1 MRNESKDLNE
11 RIATE
16 VDILRILLVGNYA
29 PDKQESML
37 RFAALLE
44 RELMLRGH
52 EVTLSQPA
60 SLVGQIK
67 WINSGIRKWL
77 GYVDKFVFY
86 PFKLS
91 SIKTNFDVVHI
102 CDHSNAMYAKY
113 LVDVAHVVTCHDVL
127 AIRSA
132 LGEIPENPVSAIGR
146 RFQALILAG
155 LKIAQRIVCVSE
167 NTRIELLRVTGR
179 NPNSATVTYLS
190 LNYPYSPTERNT
202 ALARLDE
209 LGFDARTPYLM
220 HVGGTVWYKNKLGVL
235 QIFNRLQK
243 QTTPSPLKL
252 LMIGKALSP
261 PLLKYIAENNLEN
274 LIEKRTNLS
283 NEDLRAAYTL
293 SEGLIFP
300 SLQEGFGWPVLE
312 AQACGCPVFTTSR
325 APMTEVGGDAA
336 VYFDPSDTVRSAE
349 IVAQAL
355 KNHEVIRTRGIANS
369 RRFNV
374 EQMIQGYIDAYE
386 RVIDHHR
393 NP

>member
-1 MRNESKDLNE
+1 
-11 RIATE
+11 
-16 VDILRILLVGNYA
+16 LRILLVGNYP

-44 RELMLRGH
+44 RELTARGH

-60 SLVGQIK
+60 PLVGQIK
-67 WINSGIRKWL
+67 WTNSSIRKWL
-77 GYVDKFVFY
+77 GYVDKFLFY
-86 PFKLS
+86 PSRLS
-91 SIKTNFDVVHI
+91 LIKTNFDIVHI
-102 CDHSNAMYAKY
+102 CDHSNAMYVRY
-113 LVDVAHVVTCHDVL
+113 LVNVPHVVTCHDVL

-132 LGEIPENPVSAIGR
+132 LGEIPQNPVSSTGR
-146 RFQALILAG
+146 KFQALILAG
-155 LKIAQRIVCVSE
+155 LEVAERIVCVSE

-179 NPNSATVTYLS
+179 NPSSATVTYLS
-190 LNYPYSPTERNT
+190 LNYPYSPAERDA
-202 ALARLDE
+202 ALVRLDK

-235 QIFNRLQK
+235 QIFNHLQK
-243 QTTPSPLKL
+243 LIAPSPMKL

-261 PLLKYIAENNLEN
+261 PLLEYISENNLEN

-312 AQACGCPVFTTSR
+312 AQACGCPVFTTAR

-336 VYFDPSDTVRSAE
+336 VYFDPSDTTGSAE

-355 KNHEVIRTRGIANS
+355 KDREAIRQRGIANS
-369 RRFNV
+369 LRFNV

-386 RVIDHHR
+386 QVINQHR
-393 NP
+393 NQRSS

>member
-1 MRNESKDLNE
+1 
-11 RIATE
+11 
-16 VDILRILLVGNYA
+16 LRILLVGNYA

-37 RFAALLE
+37 RFATLLE
-44 RELMLRGH
+44 RELTARGH
-52 EVTLSQPA
+52 DVTLSQPA
-60 SLVGQIK
+60 SLVGQFK
-67 WINSGIRKWL
+67 WTNSSVRKWL
-77 GYVDKFVFY
+77 GYLDKFVFY
-86 PFKLS
+86 PSKLS
-91 SIKTNFDVVHI
+91 LIKTNFDVVHI

-113 LVDVAHVVTCHDVL
+113 LVDVPHVVTCHDVL

-132 LGEIPENPVSAIGR
+132 LGEIPQNPVSATGR
-146 RFQALILAG
+146 KFQALILAG
-155 LKIAQRIVCVSE
+155 LKIAERIVCVSE

-179 NPNSATVTYLS
+179 NPSSATVTYLS
-190 LNYPYSPTERNT
+190 LNYPYSPAERDA
-202 ALARLDE
+202 ALVRLDK

-235 QIFNRLQK
+235 QIFNRLQR
-243 QTTPSPLKL
+243 QIAPNPMKL

-261 PLLKYIAENNLEN
+261 PLLEYISENNLEN

-312 AQACGCPVFTTSR
+312 AQACGCPVFTTAR

-336 VYFDPSDTVRSAE
+336 VYFDPSDIVGSAE

-355 KNHEVIRTRGIANS
+355 IDREAVRQRGIANS
-369 RRFNV
+369 LRFNV
-374 EQMIQGYIDAYE
+374 EQMIQGYIGAYE
-386 RVIDHHR
+386 QVIDQHK